1 MIVLNQGENI
11 AYFTL
16 SDSVTLTS
24 ATPYFLF
31 RFISE
36 TTKEEIFFTSE
47 NISSSTTKYD
57 EFVITLS
64 GSSNLTGGTIV
75 MDPPGYWKYYVYQQ
89 YEQYNLELSSV
100 TGSYID
106 SGFVKLIDGPQS
118 LIQNTWTG
126 GTFTNTYYDIY

>member
-24 ATPYFLF
+24 STPYFLF

-36 TTKEEIFFTSE
+36 TTKEEILFTSE

-64 GSSNLTGGTIV
+64 GTSNLTGGTIT
-75 MDPPGYWKYYVYQQ
+75 MDPPGFWKYFVYQQ
-89 YEQYNLELSSV
+89 YDQYNLSLTGVS
-100 TGSYID
+100 GSYID
-106 SGFVKLIDGPQS
+106 SGFVKLIDGPVS
-118 LIQNTWTG
+118 MIQNEWTG
-126 GTFTNTYYDIY
+126 GTYTNTYYDIY